1 MILFSWR
8 VILVNSRFLDVL
20 SSLVRMF
27 NLIIGVHGFVLYFIC
42 CCLILYTSTVDT
54 SCYNIRRPF
63 FCSGDRHFWRLSP
76 RWQRILSP
84 YRGISQLKIWI
95 YNTIPL
101 DHDLTEITD
110 FFLGYVT
117 TVVSANIYPA
127 SLKFLLL
134 EIQKLLS

>member
-1 MILFSWR
+1 
-8 VILVNSRFLDVL
+8 
-20 SSLVRMF
+20 
-27 NLIIGVHGFVLYFIC
+27 
-42 CCLILYTSTVDT
+42 
-54 SCYNIRRPF
+54 
-63 FCSGDRHFWRLSP
+63 
-76 RWQRILSP
+76 LSP